1 MEKVVHVPEV
11 MLNSGYKMPLL
22 GMGTFNFPMPPI
34 DELTSILV
42 DAIKIGYRHFD
53 TAAAYGSEEGVGRA
67 VAEAIERGIIKSRQQ
82 MFITSKLCCTQAHP
96 QLVLPALKNT
106 LGKLGLDFVDLYL
119 IHWPISMKPEID
131 IQNFKKEDIVPFDM
145 KGVWQDMEE
154 CYKLGLAKSI
164 GVSNFSCTKLSHL
177 LQIATIPPAV
187 NQWFE
192 LGTFMLEVSSSKSLA
207 SRKQRSFAFWV
218 ELVAPD
224 LSSAGTVPRISN
236 SGSLNFVQSLK
247 KAYTRKRETLS
258 LLAIAIS
265 KTAEKNAPA
274 CRKNKKPKVK
284 VEMNVAWQQQKL
296 LEFCREKGV
305 HVSGYSPLGAN
316 GGPWGSHA
324 VMRCPILSHIATIR
338 RKTIPQVALR
348 WVYEQGE
355 SVIVKSLN
363 KERMKQNLVE
373 IFNWELSSED
383 NFRIRAIPQRRGCNG
398 EPFIHP
404 NGPYKSI
411 DELWDGEI

>member
-11 MLNSGYKMPLL
+11 VLNSGYKMPLL

-53 TAAAYGSEEGVGRA
+53 TAASYGSEEGTGRA

-145 KGVWQDMEE
+145 KGVWQTMEE
-154 CYKLGLAKSI
+154 CCKLGLAKSI
-164 GVSNFSCTKLSHL
+164 GVSNFSCTKVSHL

-187 NQWFE
+187 NQ
-192 LGTFMLEVSSSKSLA
+192 
-207 SRKQRSFAFWV
+207 
-218 ELVAPD
+218 
-224 LSSAGTVPRISN
+224 
-236 SGSLNFVQSLK
+236 
-247 KAYTRKRETLS
+247 
-258 LLAIAIS
+258 
-265 KTAEKNAPA
+265 
-274 CRKNKKPKVK
+274 

-324 VMRCPILSHIATIR
+324 VMRCPILTHIATTR

-355 SVIVKSLN
+355 SVIVKSFN

-373 IFNWELSSED
+373 IFSWELSTED
-383 NFRIRAIPQRRGCNG
+383 NFRIQAIPQKRGCNG

-404 NGPYKSI
+404 NGPYKSL